1 MKKKLLSMG
10 LALIMCICLSACSA
24 NTETNSEP
32 SNSTISQEETQTTSD
47 VQYIQQKGTLVVGM
61 TDFAPMDYKDENG
74 EWIGFDA
81 DMARKVAEAL
91 GVQIQFVPIE
101 WGNKLMEL
109 DNKSVDC
116 LWNGMTITDEITSG
130 ASATVPYAMNAQVV
144 VLTKEKAQQY
154 EQGTLQLEDLAFVVE
169 EGSAGQTALDEK
181 ELSYLTVSAQTDAL
195 MEVAAGT
202 SDACVIDLLM
212 AGATI
217 GEGTDYEN
225 LTYVEK
231 LTEEEYGVGVRKGSD
246 LADFINEQFQKLYQD
261 GTMKTLA
268 EKYGI
273 SENLIAQE

>member
-1 MKKKLLSMG
+1 
-10 LALIMCICLSACSA
+10 
-24 NTETNSEP
+24 
-32 SNSTISQEETQTTSD
+32 
-47 VQYIQQKGTLVVGM
+47 
-61 TDFAPMDYKDENG
+61 
-74 EWIGFDA
+74 
-81 DMARKVAEAL
+81 
-91 GVQIQFVPIE
+91 
-101 WGNKLMEL
+101 
-109 DNKSVDC
+109 
-116 LWNGMTITDEITSG
+116 MTITDEITSG

-169 EGSAGQTALDEK
+169 EGSAGQAALDEK

>member
-24 NTETNSEP
+24 NTGTNSEP
-32 SNSTISQEETQTTSD
+32 SSSTMSQEETQTTSD

-169 EGSAGQTALDEK
+169 EGSAGQAALDEK

>member
-24 NTETNSEP
+24 NTGTNSEP
-32 SNSTISQEETQTTSD
+32 SSSTMSQEETQTTSD

-130 ASATVPYAMNAQVV
+130 ATSTVPYAMNAQVV

>member
-1 MKKKLLSMG
+1 MKKKLLSLG

-24 NTETNSEP
+24 NTGTNSEP
-32 SNSTISQEETQTTSD
+32 SSSTMSQEETQTTSD

>member
-1 MKKKLLSMG
+1 MKKKLLSLG

-24 NTETNSEP
+24 NTGTNSEP
-32 SNSTISQEETQTTSD
+32 SSSTMSQEETQTTSD

-169 EGSAGQTALDEK
+169 EGSAGQAALDEK